1 MEATV
6 AENRGGKNVAR
17 AVPSFSVTQSN
28 PQTLRAK
35 KIKNLDE
42 FLNETDT
49 DSTADTVD
57 EDSESDGGR
66 GKAK

>member
-1 MEATV
+1 LEATV

-17 AVPSFSVTQSN
+17 AVPSFSTTQSN
-28 PQTLRAK
+28 PPMLRAK

-42 FLNETDT
+42 FLDETDT

-57 EDSESDGGR
+57 ENSESDGGR
-66 GKAK
+66 GKAQ